1 MKFKVEILTIVEIL
15 FLKQMIINM
24 HTILNINDS
33 KYIYIINIYIIFHL
47 TLHELTAKC

>member
-15 FLKQMIINM
+15 FLKQMINM

-47 TLHELTAKC
+47 TLHELTATC